1 MSRPRCALLLFGVV
15 ILIAASAVPAEDLP
29 ETPYDESAPLV
40 YMGVHIAP
48 FVPPES
54 VREELVVPG
63 TVSACLTGKPAE
75 RFRPPQQRVCSIG
88 TRSARPLD
96 HIVLWNFCPSNSL
109 IISNHSLR
117 C

>member
-1 MSRPRCALLLFGVV
+1 MSRPRCALLFFGVV
-15 ILIAASAVPAEDLP
+15 ILTAASAIPAEDLP

-40 YMGVHIAP
+40 YMGVRIAP
-48 FVPPES
+48 FVAPES

-63 TVSACLTGKPAE
+63 TVSACVTGEPAE
-75 RFRPPQQRVCSIG
+75 RFRAPQQRVCLLG
-88 TRSARPLD
+88 TLSAWPLD
-96 HIVLWNFCPSNSL
+96 HIVVWNFLRDSL